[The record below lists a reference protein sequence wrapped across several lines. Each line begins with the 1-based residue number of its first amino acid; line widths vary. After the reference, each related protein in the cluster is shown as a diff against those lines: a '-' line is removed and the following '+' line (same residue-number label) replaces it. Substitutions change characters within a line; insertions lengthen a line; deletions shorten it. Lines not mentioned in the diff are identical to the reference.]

1 MDSKVPLMISGP
13 SPGLP
18 RRAVV
23 REEPGCRRR
32 PPAPV
37 KLAGWR
43 RLAPGRFIAT
53 IVLWWHRAR
62 GLSSTVRCASVPGGR
77 HGRLSSC
84 ERDPAVDLR
93 RMQTGVIADSNAEQT
108 RKRRG
113 AKFPCHSAADRVLRL
128 QIPLSADRPNSFQDT
143 DFAAIFDDATA
154 HFGSPKVFLPAV
166 RETRQ
171 ARPSPN
177 PIPPRCGSAG
187 RRRTRGLRSGQPPR
201 VEISAVRR
209 YPAIPASARNP

>member
-1 MDSKVPLMISGP
+1 MINGS
-13 SPGLP
+13 SLRLP

-37 KLAGWR
+37 KLVGWR
-43 RLAPGRFIAT
+43 RLVSGRFIAT

-62 GLSSTVRCASVPGGR
+62 GLSSTVRCASVPSGR
-77 HGRLSSC
+77 HGRLSTC
-84 ERDPAVDLR
+84 ERDLVVSLR
-93 RMQTGVIADSNAEQT
+93 RMQTGEIPDSNAEQT
-108 RKRRG
+108 SKRRG
-113 AKFPCHSAADRVLRL
+113 AKFPCHSAADRVLSL
-128 QIPLSADRPNSFQDT
+128 QIPLSADWPNSLHNIDLT
-143 DFAAIFDDATA
+143 RIFDDATA
-154 HFGSPKVFLPAV
+154 HFGSREVFLPAV

-187 RRRTRGLRSGQPPR
+187 RGQTRRLRSGQPPR
-201 VEISAVRR
+201 VDISAVRR

>member
-1 MDSKVPLMISGP
+1 MISGP

-23 REEPGCRRR
+23 REEPGRSRR

-37 KLAGWR
+37 KLVGWR

-53 IVLWWHRAR
+53 IVLRWRRAR
-62 GLSSTVRCASVPGGR
+62 SSANKVRCASVPGGWY
-77 HGRLSSC
+77 GRLSTC
-84 ERDPAVDLR
+84 ERDLAVDLR
-93 RMQTGVIADSNAEQT
+93 WMQTREIADSNAEQT
-108 RKRRG
+108 SQRRG
-113 AKFPCHSAADRVLRL
+113 AKFPCHSAAGRVLRL
-128 QIPLSADRPNSFQDT
+128 QIPLSADWPNSLQDT
-143 DFAAIFDDATA
+143 DSTGIFDDATV
-154 HFGSPKVFLPAV
+154 HFGSREVFVPAV

-177 PIPPRCGSAG
+177 PIPPGCGSAG
-187 RRRTRGLRSGQPPR
+187 RRQTRGLRSGQPPR
-201 VEISAVRR
+201 VENSAVRR

>member
-1 MDSKVPLMISGP
+1 MISGP

-23 REEPGCRRR
+23 REEPGRSRR

-37 KLAGWR
+37 KLVGWR
-43 RLAPGRFIAT
+43 RLASGRFIAT
-53 IVLWWHRAR
+53 IVLRWRRAR
-62 GLSSTVRCASVPGGR
+62 SLSSTVRCASVPGGR
-77 HGRLSSC
+77 HGRLSTC
-84 ERDPAVDLR
+84 ERDLAVGLL
-93 RMQTGVIADSNAEQT
+93 RMQTREIADFNAEQT

-113 AKFPCHSAADRVLRL
+113 AQFPCQSAADRVLQL
-128 QIPLSADRPNSFQDT
+128 QIPLSAGWPNSLQDT
-143 DFAAIFDDATA
+143 DSTGVFDDATT
-154 HFGSPKVFLPAV
+154 HFESREVFLPAV

-187 RRRTRGLRSGQPPR
+187 RMQTRGLRSGQPTPM
-201 VEISAVRR
+201 EISAAKR
-209 YPAIPASARNP
+209 YPTIPAAARNP

>member
-1 MDSKVPLMISGP
+1 MINGP
-13 SPGLP
+13 SPRPP

-23 REEPGCRRR
+23 REEPGRSRR

-37 KLAGWR
+37 ELVGWR

-53 IVLWWHRAR
+53 IVLRWRRAR

-77 HGRLSSC
+77 HGRLSTC
-84 ERDPAVDLR
+84 ERDLVVALR
-93 RMQTGVIADSNAEQT
+93 RMQTREIADSNAEQT
-108 RKRRG
+108 TKRRG
-113 AKFPCHSAADRVLRL
+113 PKFPCQSAADRVLRL
-128 QIPLSADRPNSFQDT
+128 QIPLSADWPNSLQDT
-143 DFAAIFDDATA
+143 DSTGIFDDATV
-154 HFGSPKVFLPAV
+154 HFGSREVFVPAV

-177 PIPPRCGSAG
+177 PAPPRCGSAG
-187 RRRTRGLRSGQPPR
+187 RRQTRGLRSGQPPR
-201 VEISAVRR
+201 VEISAMRR

>member
-1 MDSKVPLMISGP
+1 MINGP

-23 REEPGCRRR
+23 REELGRSRR

-37 KLAGWR
+37 KLVGWR

-53 IVLWWHRAR
+53 MVLRWRRAR
-62 GLSSTVRCASVPGGR
+62 SSANKVRCASVPGGR
-77 HGRLSSC
+77 HGRLSTC
-84 ERDPAVDLR
+84 GRDLAVGLR
-93 RMQTGVIADSNAEQT
+93 RMQTREIADSNAEQT
-108 RKRRG
+108 SKRVG
-113 AKFPCHSAADRVLRL
+113 AQFPCQSAADRVLRL
-128 QIPLSADRPNSFQDT
+128 QIPLSPEWSNSLEDT
-143 DFAAIFDDATA
+143 DSAWIFDDATA
-154 HFGSPKVFLPAV
+154 HFGSREVFSPAV

-187 RRRTRGLRSGQPPR
+187 RTQTGG
-201 VEISAVRR
+201 
-209 YPAIPASARNP
+209 

>member
-1 MDSKVPLMISGP
+1 MINGP
-13 SPGLP
+13 SLRLP

-23 REEPGCRRR
+23 REEPGRSRR

-37 KLAGWR
+37 KLVGWR

-53 IVLWWHRAR
+53 IILRWRRAR
-62 GLSSTVRCASVPGGR
+62 SSANKVRCASVPGRR
-77 HGRLSSC
+77 HGRLSTC
-84 ERDPAVDLR
+84 ERDLAVDLLR
-93 RMQTGVIADSNAEQT
+93 IQTREIADSNAEQT
-108 RKRRG
+108 SKRRG
-113 AKFPCHSAADRVLRL
+113 AKFPCQSAADRVLRL
-128 QIPLSADRPNSFQDT
+128 QIPLSAGRPNSFQDT

-187 RRRTRGLRSGQPPR
+187 RRQTRGLRSGQPPR

>member
-1 MDSKVPLMISGP
+1 MINAP

-37 KLAGWR
+37 KLVGWR
-43 RLAPGRFIAT
+43 RLASGRFIAT
-53 IVLWWHRAR
+53 IVLRWRRAR
-62 GLSSTVRCASVPGGR
+62 SAANKVRCASVRGGR
-77 HGRLSSC
+77 RGRLSTC
-84 ERDPAVDLR
+84 ERDLAVGLR
-93 RMQTGVIADSNAEQT
+93 RMQTREIADSNAEQT
-108 RKRRG
+108 SKRRG
-113 AKFPCHSAADRVLRL
+113 AKFPCHSAAGRVLQPR
-128 QIPLSADRPNSFQDT
+128 IPLSAGWPDLIQDT
-143 DFAAIFDDATA
+143 DFAGTFDDAAA
-154 HFGSPKVFLPAV
+154 HFGSREVFLPAV

-177 PIPPRCGSAG
+177 PVPPRCGSAD
-187 RRRTRGLRSGQPPR
+187 RRQTRGLRSGQPPR

>member
-1 MDSKVPLMISGP
+1 MINGP

-23 REEPGCRRR
+23 RAEPGCSRR

-37 KLAGWR
+37 KLVGWR

-53 IVLWWHRAR
+53 IVLRWRRAR
-62 GLSSTVRCASVPGGR
+62 SSANKVRCASVPGGR
-77 HGRLSSC
+77 HGRLSTC
-84 ERDPAVDLR
+84 ERDLAVDLR
-93 RMQTGVIADSNAEQT
+93 WMQTREIADSNAEQT
-108 RKRRG
+108 SQRRG
-113 AKFPCHSAADRVLRL
+113 AKFPCQSAADRVLQP
-128 QIPLSADRPNSFQDT
+128 QIPLPGDWPNNSQDT
-143 DFAAIFDDATA
+143 DFTGIFDDATA
-154 HFGSPKVFLPAV
+154 HFGSQEVFLPAV

-177 PIPPRCGSAG
+177 PAPPRCGSAG
-187 RRRTRGLRSGQPPR
+187 RRQTRGLRSGQPPR

>member
-1 MDSKVPLMISGP
+1 MINAP

-37 KLAGWR
+37 KLVGWR
-43 RLAPGRFIAT
+43 RLASGRFIAT
-53 IVLWWHRAR
+53 IVLRWRRAR
-62 GLSSTVRCASVPGGR
+62 SSANKLRCASVPGGR
-77 HGRLSSC
+77 HGRLSTC
-84 ERDPAVDLR
+84 ERDLAVGLL
-93 RMQTGVIADSNAEQT
+93 RMQTREIADSNAEQT
-108 RKRRG
+108 SKRRG
-113 AKFPCHSAADRVLRL
+113 AKFPCQSAAGRVLQP
-128 QIPLSADRPNSFQDT
+128 QIPLSAGWADRIQDT
-143 DFAAIFDDATA
+143 DFAGIFDDATA
-154 HFGSPKVFLPAV
+154 HFGSREVFLPAV

-177 PIPPRCGSAG
+177 PAPPRCGSAG
-187 RRRTRGLRSGQPPR
+187 RRQTRGLRSGQPPR

>member
-1 MDSKVPLMISGP
+1 MISGP

-23 REEPGCRRR
+23 REESGRSRR

-37 KLAGWR
+37 KLVGWR
-43 RLAPGRFIAT
+43 RLASGRFIAT
-53 IVLWWHRAR
+53 IVLRWRRAR
-62 GLSSTVRCASVPGGR
+62 SSANKVRCASVPGRR
-77 HGRLSSC
+77 HGRLSTC
-84 ERDPAVDLR
+84 ERDLAVDLR
-93 RMQTGVIADSNAEQT
+93 RMQTREIADSNAEQT
-108 RKRRG
+108 SKRRG
-113 AKFPCHSAADRVLRL
+113 AKFPCHSAAGRVLRL
-128 QIPLSADRPNSFQDT
+128 QIPLSAGWLNSLQDT
-143 DFAAIFDDATA
+143 DSTGIFDDATV
-154 HFGSPKVFLPAV
+154 HFGSREVFVPAV

>member
-1 MDSKVPLMISGP
+1 MISGP

-32 PPAPV
+32 PPARV
-37 KLAGWR
+37 KLVGWR
-43 RLAPGRFIAT
+43 RLASGRFIAT
-53 IVLWWHRAR
+53 IVLRWRRAR
-62 GLSSTVRCASVPGGR
+62 GLSNTVRCASVPGGR
-77 HGRLSSC
+77 HGRLSTC
-84 ERDPAVDLR
+84 ERDLAVDLR
-93 RMQTGVIADSNAEQT
+93 RMQTGVIADSHAEQT
-108 RKRRG
+108 SKRRG
-113 AKFPCHSAADRVLRL
+113 AKFPCQSAAGRALRL
-128 QIPLSADRPNSFQDT
+128 QIPLSAGWPDRIQGI
-143 DFAAIFDDATA
+143 DFAGTVDDATA
-154 HFGSPKVFLPAV
+154 HFGGREVFLPAV

-177 PIPPRCGSAG
+177 PMPPRCGNAG
-187 RRRTRGLRSGQPPR
+187 RRQTRGLRSGQPPR